1 VKQPLHFLGTTIK
14 VRRELISL
22 ALHLLHLQEYLVQK
36 FADANVIDLDPSAQA
51 LPRVDLS
58 HPVFDVGHQHGSKN
72 HHVPED
78 LRGDVVS

>member
-1 VKQPLHFLGTTIK
+1 
-14 VRRELISL
+14 
-22 ALHLLHLQEYLVQK
+22 
-36 FADANVIDLDPSAQA
+36 VIDLDPSAQA

-58 HPVFDVGHQHGSKN
+58 HRVFDVELQHGSKN